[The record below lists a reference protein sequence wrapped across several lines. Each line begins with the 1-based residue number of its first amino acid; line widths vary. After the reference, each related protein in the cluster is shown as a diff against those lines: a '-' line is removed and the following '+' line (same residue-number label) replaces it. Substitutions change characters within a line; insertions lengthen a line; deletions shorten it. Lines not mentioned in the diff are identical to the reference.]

1 MTRANFGVMT
11 NRAPASKKKYSEK
24 KKRPKSRNRKKT

>member
-1 MTRANFGVMT
+1 MVMTRTNFGVMT

-24 KKRPKSRNRKKT
+24 KRDPKVGTG